1 MSCNAFTGAPRYTFI
16 IEQGST
22 TNFEVRYLDDS
33 SNPIDLSGY
42 QARMQLRPSVESD
55 TILLAL
61 SSSLQPDGTGLNM
74 SGSTGALPLSSGS
87 IGVYIS
93 AATSSALT
101 FSEAVY
107 DLEISNATT
116 VTRLL
121 QGKIKLSR
129 EVTR

>member
-42 QARMQLRPSVESD
+42 QARMQLRPTVDSD
-55 TILLAL
+55 TILLSL
-61 SSSLQPDGTGLNM
+61 SSSLRPDGTGLNL
-74 SGSTGALPLSSGS
+74 SGSTGTMPLASGS

>member
-22 TNFEVRYLDDS
+22 TNFEVRYLDES

-42 QARMQLRPSVESD
+42 QARMQLRPTVDSD
-55 TILLAL
+55 TILLSL
-61 SSSLQPDGTGLNM
+61 SSSLQPDGTGLNL
-74 SGSTGALPLSSGS
+74 SGSTGVLPLSSGS

>member
-1 MSCNAFTGAPRYTFI
+1 
-16 IEQGST
+16 
-22 TNFEVRYLDDS
+22 
-33 SNPIDLSGY
+33 
-42 QARMQLRPSVESD
+42 
-55 TILLAL
+55 
-61 SSSLQPDGTGLNM
+61 M
-74 SGSTGALPLSSGS
+74 SGSTGTMPLASGS

-107 DLEISNATT
+107 DLEITNATT

>member
-33 SNPIDLSGY
+33 SNPINLSGY
-42 QARMQLRPSVESD
+42 QARMQLRPSVESE
-55 TILLAL
+55 TILLSL

>member
-22 TNFEVRYLDDS
+22 TNFEVRYLDES
-33 SNPIDLSGY
+33 SNPINLAGY
-42 QARMQLRPSVESD
+42 QARMQLRPTVDSD
-55 TILLAL
+55 TILLSL
-61 SSSLQPDGTGLNM
+61 SSSLQPDGTGLNL
-74 SGSTGALPLSSGS
+74 SGSTGVLPLSSGS

>member
-42 QARMQLRPSVESD
+42 QARMQLRPTVDSD
-55 TILLAL
+55 TILLSL
-61 SSSLQPDGTGLNM
+61 SSSLQTDGTGLNM
-74 SGSTGALPLSSGS
+74 SGSTGVLPLSSGS